1 MQQAVDAIRCLWQ
14 QESTLY
20 VFSAKAKNFFEVAEK
35 SF

>member
-20 VFSAKAKNFFEVAEK
+20 VFLANAKNSFEEAEK